1 MASFQLLQSDVPTA
15 QSQGSAGK
23 DVLLGQVQ
31 HTPTSRQSLAVEA
44 QPNKVYRLVNAQDQ
58 SLVKGQRLLR
68 KGKALVIEVEGAE
81 VANLQG
87 FFDQPATPPSTAK
100 AAASANLEAKTG
112 AQYVFEAE
120 LPNNAYGLVEASSG
134 SGTSGLIW
142 APGMAVPASASP
154 VAFGLTPLAA
164 LGGAGG
170 VATGTV
176 LAGTVVAAAA
186 VNATNNKT
194 STTASKDNIVE
205 GKATFGDALKDNDLL
220 VDAYAID
227 KDGKS
232 TLLKAGAEV
241 DSTGTFRIN
250 VGSYNGAIRL
260 EIRSKGDAP
269 DYTDEATGKAVNL
282 STTIMA
288 LAVVSGSSAA
298 ITVNLTPL
306 THLAYLANTT
316 PTVDNIA
323 KVNQAVGKAFGVDDI
338 LATPVIATTNQQF
351 TTSTSTAGKAYGA
364 VLAALSGLDTQTQS
378 TKATLET
385 IAKTLSITTDSNGAT
400 TGSLN
405 DLGKAKL
412 LDGAKVADEQTSA
425 DLTSQIISLVK
436 ATPQAD
442 ALTKIAAYADSKAN
456 ATPEASDYTT
466 AGVTGVN
473 GANLAAINTKVDAAT
488 KTTADDLTEVQ
499 KLVNAVNKSLT
510 QIALSAN
517 TIDENS
523 VVGTGVQVGT
533 FSVNDPDAN
542 SNTGL
547 TLNLGG
553 TDAASFALDG
563 NKLIFKGSALDFEI
577 KSTYNI
583 TITSTDGDVIQTQE
597 FTINV
602 SDVNDNTPV
611 ITSAATNEVNENLA
625 AGSAIYTATGTDAD
639 GTPANQ
645 AVVYSLKESTGDAAL
660 LNIDAKTG
668 TVSLKSG
675 STNFEGK
682 ASYTFTV
689 VATNAGTGATLTA
702 EKAVRVS
709 VTDVNEAPTISAN
722 SKTFSVW
729 GGGQTVTLV
738 ATDLDDAVLPVDEKY
753 WTGQNAGGNLTISTD
768 GKLTVAPFNFQNGT
782 STTQTLSATVADR
795 STGGLSDSAT
805 ISVSIKPFAVFRGD
819 IQIGVFDTLQAA
831 IDAAQEGQTV
841 KIAAGNYL
849 LQSEIQITKA
859 IHIAGMDGDLTD
871 TSQSVVITNS
881 EGTRSFVVAS
891 SIAGTVSFSGIH
903 VKGGSAAITVDGS
916 SQDTDL
922 SGLDITNSTFTG
934 QQNAGLVI
942 NLKNPES
949 SLGRLNVSGAV
960 FDQSSV
966 TSQNKVGHDA
976 SGIQMLGFDGQA
988 TLSDVNFKGGTT
1000 KSFLDSPRYGIQ
1012 IQGGSYES
1020 TSSSATYSLAGGE
1033 KGSVQLTDIKVEGDF
1048 SIAGI
1053 AVNNYKDISGVSGSN
1068 VDLRGATSRPFKSLV
1083 EVFDIGSSF
1092 SLKEWGLQL
1101 NSDQFVAL
1109 GADLNAPGIRIDGT
1123 TVNDNMGGSSNN
1135 DTLFGQQGN
1144 DFLYG
1149 GKGDDQL
1156 DGGEGTDTA
1165 AYFSSMPTAFSF
1177 DDETGLMTLV
1187 SEDGKDVLN
1196 GVERVINFT
1205 PGPTSNIAIATS
1217 TYVMLPFLDI
1227 SEDSTE
1233 RLDQIET
1240 LINSGNILVRGGSLL
1255 ISLPEAR
1262 AILTKG
1268 AKFWSGDN
1276 ITLQLTKNDLTSAT
1290 DLQALRQMG
1299 VDTFKMLSP
1308 NDEVLNKAEYEA
1320 ILAAMTIIGEAPED
1334 TTRALEAATDL
1345 VAPTV
1350 TTVADATPEAVT
1362 NTPISFTVTFDE
1374 AVVGTVS
1381 TSSFTATNGEVTSV
1395 TKVNG
1400 ANAYTVVVTPTSG
1413 VASGSVALSLVGAGL
1428 QDAAGNAVAN
1438 ADLSGKASQAIDTL
1452 APTVTTVADTT
1463 SDAVTN
1469 APISFTVT
1477 FDEAVVGTV
1486 TTSSFTA
1493 TNGTVSSVAKVAG
1506 ANAYTVVVTPTSG
1519 VASGNVALSL
1529 VGDGLQDAAG
1539 NAVANA
1545 DLSGKASQAIDTL
1558 APTVTLTAVGDT
1570 NDNPDGVYNEGFTV
1584 TTGATVIVT
1593 VDGTAVTLL
1602 DFFTKTT
1609 AGGLDTYTAKTIK
1622 FTGTEAITVDASLSD
1637 SAGNTGS
1644 ATQLDLGKVDTTAP
1658 TVTLTAVGDTND
1670 NPDGGFNQGFTVTA
1684 GANVIVTVDGTAV
1697 TLLDYFDLVA
1707 GANGNTDTYTAKADK
1722 FTGTEFITVDAS
1734 LSDAA
1739 GNTGNATQL
1748 DLGKVD
1754 TTAPTVTLTA
1764 VGDTN
1769 DNPDGG
1775 FNQGFTVTEGAS
1787 GTVTVDGTAVTLL
1800 DFFTKTTAGGLDTY
1814 TAKAD
1819 KFTGTEAITV
1829 DASLSDSAGNTGNA
1843 TQLDLGK
1850 VDTTAD
1856 EGNDLAIQTLDDA
1869 DVFAGTVSFTLAGMD
1884 SDLDGASPEVTVSD
1898 GTNPPV
1904 VATLNDGLWSADV
1917 SQLNAGALTIAVVI
1931 TDKAGNTAQTSHT
1944 VYTSIADAL
1953 QAATEKG
1960 TLKLAAGNYNLQSEI
1975 QITKAIT
1982 IEGVDGD
1989 ANDASQGVVITNTGG
2004 TRSFVVGS
2012 SVAGTVSIS
2021 GIKVQGG
2028 TEAVSVDGSTQDT
2041 DLFGLSITNST
2052 FAGQQNAGLVI
2063 GLNNPASSLGTL
2075 NVSGVV
2081 FDQSAANL
2089 SQNND
2094 GQAAAGIMMFG
2105 FDGAATLSKV
2115 TVKGGATATTNA
2127 PWYGIHIQ
2135 GAENKQLSGSSPH
2148 DSSHPWAGSGPSLA
2162 GGPSSGTIDLSDVK
2176 VEGGFYKS
2184 GIAVYNYS
2192 DIAGISG
2199 SNVDLTAAASLWGQV
2214 LTVDGIEAAY
2224 SVAGWGLKLESTQF
2238 TLIGGEATAQGAADS
2253 VITGSAGND
2262 RLLGGAGGNDMLDGG
2277 DGNDFLIGGLGNDEL
2292 DGGDGLDAAVLF
2304 SSPTAF
2310 AFDAAT
2316 STMSMTSPE
2325 GSDTLLGIE
2334 QVLRVNGSQQV
2345 LARYWMTPFM
2355 GLSEDQ
2361 TERTTQLTNALQT
2374 DDVVVFGGIKN
2385 ITLEDALTVSTEK
2398 ASFWA
2403 EDTVT
2408 VTHADGSGPT
2418 EDQMTTLRAIGVDNF
2433 SVLSA

>member
-100 AAASANLEAKTG
+100 AAASAELEAKTG
-112 AQYVFEAE
+112 AKYVFEAE
-120 LPNNAYGLVEASSG
+120 LPNNAYGLVDASTS
-134 SGTSGLIW
+134 SATSGLIW

-176 LAGTVVAAAA
+176 LAGAVVAAAA
-186 VNATNNKT
+186 VDATNNKT

-205 GKATFGDALKDNDLL
+205 GKATFGDAIKGNDLM

-282 STTIMA
+282 STTISA

-405 DLGKAKL
+405 DLGKAKM

-425 DLTSQIISLVK
+425 DLTSQITSLVK

-563 NKLIFKGSALDFEI
+563 NKLIFKGSAPDFET
-577 KSTYNI
+577 KSTYII

-625 AGSAIYTATGTDAD
+625 AGSAIYTATSTDAD

-782 STTQTLSATVADR
+782 SASQTLSATVADR
-795 STGGLSDSAT
+795 STGGLTDSAT

-819 IQIGVFDTLQAA
+819 IQIGAFDTLQAA

-841 KIAAGNYL
+841 KIAAGNYIV
-849 LQSEIQITKA
+849 QSEIQINKA
-859 IHIAGMDGDLTD
+859 IHIAG
-871 TSQSVVITNS
+871 N
-881 EGTRSFVVAS
+881 
-891 SIAGTVSFSGIH
+891 
-903 VKGGSAAITVDGS
+903 
-916 SQDTDL
+916 
-922 SGLDITNSTFTG
+922 
-934 QQNAGLVI
+934 
-942 NLKNPES
+942 
-949 SLGRLNVSGAV
+949 
-960 FDQSSV
+960 
-966 TSQNKVGHDA
+966 
-976 SGIQMLGFDGQA
+976 
-988 TLSDVNFKGGTT
+988 
-1000 KSFLDSPRYGIQ
+1000 
-1012 IQGGSYES
+1012 
-1020 TSSSATYSLAGGE
+1020 YS
-1033 KGSVQLTDIKVEGDF
+1033 
-1048 SIAGI
+1048 
-1053 AVNNYKDISGVSGSN
+1053 
-1068 VDLRGATSRPFKSLV
+1068 
-1083 EVFDIGSSF
+1083 
-1092 SLKEWGLQL
+1092 
-1101 NSDQFVAL
+1101 
-1109 GADLNAPGIRIDGT
+1109 
-1123 TVNDNMGGSSNN
+1123 
-1135 DTLFGQQGN
+1135 
-1144 DFLYG
+1144 
-1149 GKGDDQL
+1149 
-1156 DGGEGTDTA
+1156 
-1165 AYFSSMPTAFSF
+1165 
-1177 DDETGLMTLV
+1177 
-1187 SEDGKDVLN
+1187 
-1196 GVERVINFT
+1196 
-1205 PGPTSNIAIATS
+1205 
-1217 TYVMLPFLDI
+1217 
-1227 SEDSTE
+1227 
-1233 RLDQIET
+1233 
-1240 LINSGNILVRGGSLL
+1240 
-1255 ISLPEAR
+1255 
-1262 AILTKG
+1262 
-1268 AKFWSGDN
+1268 
-1276 ITLQLTKNDLTSAT
+1276 
-1290 DLQALRQMG
+1290 
-1299 VDTFKMLSP
+1299 
-1308 NDEVLNKAEYEA
+1308 
-1320 ILAAMTIIGEAPED
+1320 
-1334 TTRALEAATDL
+1334 
-1345 VAPTV
+1345 
-1350 TTVADATPEAVT
+1350 
-1362 NTPISFTVTFDE
+1362 
-1374 AVVGTVS
+1374 
-1381 TSSFTATNGEVTSV
+1381 
-1395 TKVNG
+1395 
-1400 ANAYTVVVTPTSG
+1400 
-1413 VASGSVALSLVGAGL
+1413 
-1428 QDAAGNAVAN
+1428 
-1438 ADLSGKASQAIDTL
+1438 
-1452 APTVTTVADTT
+1452 
-1463 SDAVTN
+1463 
-1469 APISFTVT
+1469 
-1477 FDEAVVGTV
+1477 
-1486 TTSSFTA
+1486 
-1493 TNGTVSSVAKVAG
+1493 
-1506 ANAYTVVVTPTSG
+1506 
-1519 VASGNVALSL
+1519 
-1529 VGDGLQDAAG
+1529 
-1539 NAVANA
+1539 
-1545 DLSGKASQAIDTL
+1545 
-1558 APTVTLTAVGDT
+1558 
-1570 NDNPDGVYNEGFTV
+1570 
-1584 TTGATVIVT
+1584 
-1593 VDGTAVTLL
+1593 
-1602 DFFTKTT
+1602 
-1609 AGGLDTYTAKTIK
+1609 
-1622 FTGTEAITVDASLSD
+1622 
-1637 SAGNTGS
+1637 
-1644 ATQLDLGKVDTTAP
+1644 
-1658 TVTLTAVGDTND
+1658 
-1670 NPDGGFNQGFTVTA
+1670 
-1684 GANVIVTVDGTAV
+1684 
-1697 TLLDYFDLVA
+1697 
-1707 GANGNTDTYTAKADK
+1707 
-1722 FTGTEFITVDAS
+1722 
-1734 LSDAA
+1734 
-1739 GNTGNATQL
+1739 
-1748 DLGKVD
+1748 
-1754 TTAPTVTLTA
+1754 
-1764 VGDTN
+1764 
-1769 DNPDGG
+1769 
-1775 FNQGFTVTEGAS
+1775 
-1787 GTVTVDGTAVTLL
+1787 
-1800 DFFTKTTAGGLDTY
+1800 
-1814 TAKAD
+1814 
-1819 KFTGTEAITV
+1819 
-1829 DASLSDSAGNTGNA
+1829 
-1843 TQLDLGK
+1843 
-1850 VDTTAD
+1850 
-1856 EGNDLAIQTLDDA
+1856 
-1869 DVFAGTVSFTLAGMD
+1869 
-1884 SDLDGASPEVTVSD
+1884 
-1898 GTNPPV
+1898 
-1904 VATLNDGLWSADV
+1904 
-1917 SQLNAGALTIAVVI
+1917 
-1931 TDKAGNTAQTSHT
+1931 
-1944 VYTSIADAL
+1944 
-1953 QAATEKG
+1953 
-1960 TLKLAAGNYNLQSEI
+1960 LQSEI

-2094 GQAAAGIMMFG
+2094 VQAAAGIMMFG

-2361 TERTTQLTNALQT
+2361 TERTTQLTSALQT
-2374 DDVVVFGGIKN
+2374 GDVVVFGGIKD

>member
-100 AAASANLEAKTG
+100 AAASAELEAKTG
-112 AQYVFEAE
+112 AKYVFEAE
-120 LPNNAYGLVEASSG
+120 LPNNAYGLVDASTS
-134 SGTSGLIW
+134 SATSGLIW

-205 GKATFGDALKDNDLL
+205 GKATFGDAIKGNDLM

-282 STTIMA
+282 STTISA

-425 DLTSQIISLVK
+425 DLTSQITSLVK

-553 TDAASFALDG
+553 SDAASFALDG
-563 NKLIFKGSALDFEI
+563 NKLIFKGSAPDFEI
-577 KSTYNI
+577 KSTYII

-625 AGSAIYTATGTDAD
+625 ADSAIYTATSTDAD

-645 AVVYSLKESTGDAAL
+645 AVVYTLKDSTGDAAL

-689 VATNAGTGATLTA
+689 VATNAGTGATLTT

-859 IHIAGMDGDLTD
+859 IHIAG
-871 TSQSVVITNS
+871 
-881 EGTRSFVVAS
+881 
-891 SIAGTVSFSGIH
+891 
-903 VKGGSAAITVDGS
+903 
-916 SQDTDL
+916 
-922 SGLDITNSTFTG
+922 
-934 QQNAGLVI
+934 
-942 NLKNPES
+942 
-949 SLGRLNVSGAV
+949 
-960 FDQSSV
+960 
-966 TSQNKVGHDA
+966 
-976 SGIQMLGFDGQA
+976 
-988 TLSDVNFKGGTT
+988 TT
-1000 KSFLDSPRYGIQ
+1000 
-1012 IQGGSYES
+1012 
-1020 TSSSATYSLAGGE
+1020 
-1033 KGSVQLTDIKVEGDF
+1033 
-1048 SIAGI
+1048 
-1053 AVNNYKDISGVSGSN
+1053 
-1068 VDLRGATSRPFKSLV
+1068 
-1083 EVFDIGSSF
+1083 
-1092 SLKEWGLQL
+1092 
-1101 NSDQFVAL
+1101 
-1109 GADLNAPGIRIDGT
+1109 
-1123 TVNDNMGGSSNN
+1123 
-1135 DTLFGQQGN
+1135 
-1144 DFLYG
+1144 
-1149 GKGDDQL
+1149 
-1156 DGGEGTDTA
+1156 
-1165 AYFSSMPTAFSF
+1165 
-1177 DDETGLMTLV
+1177 
-1187 SEDGKDVLN
+1187 
-1196 GVERVINFT
+1196 
-1205 PGPTSNIAIATS
+1205 
-1217 TYVMLPFLDI
+1217 
-1227 SEDSTE
+1227 
-1233 RLDQIET
+1233 
-1240 LINSGNILVRGGSLL
+1240 
-1255 ISLPEAR
+1255 
-1262 AILTKG
+1262 
-1268 AKFWSGDN
+1268 
-1276 ITLQLTKNDLTSAT
+1276 
-1290 DLQALRQMG
+1290 
-1299 VDTFKMLSP
+1299 
-1308 NDEVLNKAEYEA
+1308 
-1320 ILAAMTIIGEAPED
+1320 
-1334 TTRALEAATDL
+1334 
-1345 VAPTV
+1345 
-1350 TTVADATPEAVT
+1350 
-1362 NTPISFTVTFDE
+1362 
-1374 AVVGTVS
+1374 
-1381 TSSFTATNGEVTSV
+1381 
-1395 TKVNG
+1395 
-1400 ANAYTVVVTPTSG
+1400 
-1413 VASGSVALSLVGAGL
+1413 
-1428 QDAAGNAVAN
+1428 
-1438 ADLSGKASQAIDTL
+1438 
-1452 APTVTTVADTT
+1452 
-1463 SDAVTN
+1463 
-1469 APISFTVT
+1469 
-1477 FDEAVVGTV
+1477 
-1486 TTSSFTA
+1486 
-1493 TNGTVSSVAKVAG
+1493 
-1506 ANAYTVVVTPTSG
+1506 
-1519 VASGNVALSL
+1519 
-1529 VGDGLQDAAG
+1529 
-1539 NAVANA
+1539 
-1545 DLSGKASQAIDTL
+1545 
-1558 APTVTLTAVGDT
+1558 APTVTLTAVGDA
-1570 NDNPDGVYNEGFTV
+1570 NDNPDGGFNQGFTV

-1602 DFFTKTT
+1602 DYFDLV
-1609 AGGLDTYTAKTIK
+1609 AGVNGNPDTYTAKANK

-1637 SAGNTGS
+1637 S
-1644 ATQLDLGKVDTTAP
+1644 
-1658 TVTLTAVGDTND
+1658 
-1670 NPDGGFNQGFTVTA
+1670 
-1684 GANVIVTVDGTAV
+1684 
-1697 TLLDYFDLVA
+1697 
-1707 GANGNTDTYTAKADK
+1707 
-1722 FTGTEFITVDAS
+1722 
-1734 LSDAA
+1734 A

-1764 VGDTN
+1764 VGDAN

-1787 GTVTVDGTAVTLL
+1787 VTVTVDGTAVTLL

-1953 QAATEKG
+1953 QAATEGG

-2355 GLSEDQ
+2355 GLSEDP
-2361 TERTTQLTNALQT
+2361 TERTKQLTSALQT
-2374 DDVVVFGGIKN
+2374 GDVVVFGGIKD